1 MNDTLAEKDSQFDII
16 LQNAL
21 KIPSVKVDRKKFLY
35 GTLSNYIKDE
45 QVVRL
50 AIDNN
55 TIEAGLDPKTL
66 NKIAKSLI
74 NKRVTQTSAT
84 SFAAGI
90 PGGLAMAATI
100 PMDTLQFFAMALRI
114 AQELAYIYGY
124 EDLCEVDED
133 GEQGSKQ
140 EIILFLGTMFG
151 VGGSAQA
158 VRLLSSSV
166 SKQALKKL
174 PQKALTK
181 TFYYPIIKNI
191 CKTVGIKV
199 TKDSFAKSISKVIPI
214 IGGVVSGGL
223 TYVSM
228 KPMCNRLND
237 TFMKAISNYNEEDIE
252 NDIEKLEKDSSEIV
266 DVEYIEVDDIAIS
279 EEVDSESNNN
289 ISIADELIKYK
300 ELLNEGLITM
310 NEFNVLKK
318 KLLNLDDFKL
328 ESNYKKSDLELNDQS
343 NKLEINTSTEEKNSI
358 EEISNISCEIYDLIY
373 KEYDSLPEN
382 LKNEIHF
389 KGNDKS
395 DAKIKKA
402 VSTYVNLDKGEQ
414 IIFCFDNTVF
424 GSAKDGLV
432 FTSKGIHHKFTFE
445 KWFIHHNEIN
455 EICINKEDKYI
466 GILINKTKNICT
478 SIIHKEDEK
487 ELFRI
492 FIEKCVNY
500 VKCD

>member
-1 MNDTLAEKDSQFDII
+1 MSNTLAEKDDQFNRI

-21 KIPSVKVDRKKFLY
+21 KIPSVKVDRRKFLY
-35 GTLSNYIKDE
+35 VTLSDYIKDD
-45 QVVRL
+45 QIVRL

-55 TIEAGLDPKTL
+55 TIDAGIDTKTL
-66 NKIAKSLI
+66 SKIAKSLI
-74 NKRVTQTSAT
+74 NKRVTQTSVT

-124 EDLCEVDED
+124 NDLWEIDED
-133 GEQGSKQ
+133 GEEGAKQ

-191 CKTVGIKV
+191 CKIVGIKV
-199 TKDSFAKSISKVIPI
+199 TKDSFAKSVSKAIPI

-223 TYVSM
+223 TYASM

-237 TFMKAISNYNEEDIE
+237 TFIKAISNYNEDDIE
-252 NDIEKLEKDSSEIV
+252 KDIEKLEKDSNEII
-266 DVEYIEVDDIAIS
+266 DIEYIEVDEIAVS
-279 EEVDSESNNN
+279 EEANVNQDN

-300 ELLNEGLITM
+300 ELLSEGLITLD
-310 NEFNVLKK
+310 EFNVIKK
-318 KLLNLDDFKL
+318 KILNLDDFEL
-328 ESNYKKSDLELNDQS
+328 VSNNEECSQDSILKNQIS
-343 NKLEINTSTEEKNSI
+343 NLEIDTNIEIKDDKEEV
-358 EEISNISCEIYDLIY
+358 SNIKSKSYDLIY
-373 KEYDSLPEN
+373 NEYKNLPKD
-382 LKNEIHF
+382 LKSKIHF

-395 DAKIKKA
+395 DSKIKKA
-402 VSTYVNLDKGEQ
+402 VSTYVNLDKEET

-432 FTSKGIHHKFTFE
+432 VTDKGIHYKFSFT
-445 KWFIHHNEIN
+445 KWFISHSDIN
-455 EICINKEDKYI
+455 EICINEEDKYR
-466 GILINKTKNICT
+466 GILINKTQNICT
-478 SIIHKEDEK
+478 STVLKEEK
-487 ELFRI
+487 EIFRM
-492 FIEKCVNY
+492 FIENSVNY
-500 VKCD
+500 IKNN